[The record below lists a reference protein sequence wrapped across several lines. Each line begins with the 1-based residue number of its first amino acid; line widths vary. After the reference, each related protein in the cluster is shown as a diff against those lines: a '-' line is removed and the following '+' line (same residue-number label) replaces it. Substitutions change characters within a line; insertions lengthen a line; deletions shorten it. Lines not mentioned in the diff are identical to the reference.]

1 MSDLKRNNLDKSLSP
16 YLLQHTAN
24 PVWWQEWSAEIIQ
37 HAVDG
42 KKPLFVSVGYATCHW
57 CHVMAAEAFS
67 DIETADFLNSHFICI
82 KVDREQRPDIDQF
95 MMQYLTALSGSG
107 GWPLNVFL
115 TADLRP
121 IYALTYA
128 PVHSNSSQLS
138 FLSIAKKVHDYY
150 EKNADAVEPFITEE
164 VQPPIAK
171 EESLVKNLLSY
182 YDPAYGGFGAGQK
195 FPPHST
201 LLYLLYFLCVE
212 NNPDVQAVCRKTLA
226 AMRLRGL
233 NDHLQGG
240 IFRYCVDRQ
249 WTIPHFEKML
259 YDQAMALWCYSL
271 AYKVVGEN
279 GYKKMAESIV
289 RCLDDCFAENGLFI
303 SAHDADT
310 EHVEGATYVWSYREL
325 KDSLAPDEFERFC
338 ASYDID
344 EQGNFEGHIH
354 LIRKNDVDLREIE
367 EKLLSLR
374 KKRKQPERD
383 NKIICGI
390 NALLAMALIQ
400 AGRNLQRPDLEEKA
414 VQIIRR
420 LIDLFWDGKA
430 LGHSYYNG
438 ATQNQSFLFDAAALL
453 TAISMICEND
463 ASWNTLM
470 TTMAA
475 YVESFRE
482 GDKWVESRAADF
494 QPVFASWFDHPV
506 PSSVSLTEMGLTR
519 VALLNGKETKP
530 KSYRAPYQADFFNI
544 TAMMAN
550 GLFHVI
556 SSKSAIAWSRL
567 SPNSLQVRGEAES
580 DCYRGTCRVNGK
592 DSSKFK

>member
-16 YLLQHTAN
+16 YLLQHTSN

-37 HAVDG
+37 HAVDE

-95 MMQYLTALSGSG
+95 MMQYLTALSGNG

-121 IYALTYA
+121 IHALTYA
-128 PVHSNSSQLS
+128 PQYS
-138 FLSIAKKVHDYY
+138 FLSIAKKVHEYY
-150 EKNADAVEPFITEE
+150 EKNADDIEPFINEE
-164 VQPPIAK
+164 VHPSNAA

-182 YDPAYGGFGAGQK
+182 YDPEYGGFGPAQK

-212 NNPDVQAVCRKTLA
+212 NNPDVQTLCRKTLD

-271 AYKVVGEN
+271 AYKFIGEN
-279 GYKKMAESIV
+279 EYKKMAEGIV
-289 RCLDDCFAENGLFI
+289 RCLNDCFADDGLFI

-310 EHVEGATYVWSYREL
+310 GHVEGATYVWGYAEL
-325 KDSLAPDEFERFC
+325 KDFLAPDEFKRFC
-338 ASYDID
+338 KSYYID
-344 EQGNFEGHIH
+344 EPGNFEGRIH
-354 LIRKNDVDLREIE
+354 LIRKNDADLRDIE

-374 KKRKQPERD
+374 KKRPQPARD
-383 NKIICGI
+383 NKILCGI
-390 NALLAMALIQ
+390 NALVAMALIQ
-400 AGRNLQRPDLEEKA
+400 AGRNLEQPQLEEKA
-414 VQIIRR
+414 AQIIRR

-438 ATQNQSFLFDAAALL
+438 AKQNQSFLFDAAALL
-453 TAISMICEND
+453 TAISMMYEND

-475 YVESFRE
+475 YVESFRDGE
-482 GDKWVESRAADF
+482 KWVESRAADF
-494 QPVFASWFDHPV
+494 KPIFASWFDHPV
-506 PSSVSLTEMGLTR
+506 PSSVSLAEMGLTR
-519 VALLNGKETKP
+519 VALLTGKEKKS

-544 TAMMAN
+544 TAMMTN

-556 SSKSAIAWSRL
+556 SSRSAVAWSQL
-567 SPNSLQVRGEAES
+567 SPNTLQVRGETES
-580 DCYRGTCRVNGK
+580 DCYRGTCRPWAKQNKRNG
-592 DSSKFK
+592 

>member
-16 YLLQHTAN
+16 YLLQHTSN

-37 HAVDG
+37 HAVDE

-95 MMQYLTALSGSG
+95 MMQYLTALSGNG

-121 IYALTYA
+121 IHALTYA
-128 PVHSNSSQLS
+128 PQSS
-138 FLSIAKKVHDYY
+138 FLSIAKKVYEYY
-150 EKNADAVEPFITEE
+150 EKNADDIEPFITEE
-164 VQPPIAK
+164 VHPSIAA

-182 YDPAYGGFGAGQK
+182 YDPEYGGFGPAQK

-212 NNPDVQAVCRKTLA
+212 NNSDVQTLCRKTLD

-271 AYKVVGEN
+271 AYKVIGEN
-279 GYKKMAESIV
+279 EYKKMAESIV
-289 RCLDDCFAENGLFI
+289 RCLNDCFADDGLFI

-310 EHVEGATYVWSYREL
+310 RHVEGATYVWGYAEL
-325 KDSLAPDEFERFC
+325 KDFLAPDEFKRFC
-338 ASYDID
+338 KSYDID
-344 EQGNFEGHIH
+344 EQGNFEGRIH
-354 LIRKNDVDLREIE
+354 LIRKNDVDLRDIE
-367 EKLLSLR
+367 EKLLTLR
-374 KKRKQPERD
+374 KKRPQPARD
-383 NKIICGI
+383 NKIICGV
-390 NALLAMALIQ
+390 NALVAIALIQ
-400 AGRNLQRPDLEEKA
+400 AGRNLERPELEEKA
-414 VQIIRR
+414 AQIIRR

-438 ATQNQSFLFDAAALL
+438 ATQNQRFLFDAAALL
-453 TAISMICEND
+453 TAISMMYEND
-463 ASWNTLM
+463 ASWNMLM

-475 YVESFRE
+475 YVESFRDGE
-482 GDKWVESRAADF
+482 QWVESRTADF
-494 QPVFASWFDHPV
+494 KPVFASWFDHPV
-506 PSSVSLTEMGLTR
+506 PSSVSLAEMGLTR
-519 VALLNGKETKP
+519 VALITGKEKKS

-544 TAMMAN
+544 TAMMTN
-550 GLFHVI
+550 GLFHMI
-556 SSKSAIAWSRL
+556 SSRNAVAWSQL
-567 SPNSLQVRGEAES
+567 SANSLQMRGETES
-580 DCYRGTCRVNGK
+580 DCYRGTCGQRAKQNKRNG
-592 DSSKFK
+592 

>member
-16 YLLQHTAN
+16 YLLQHTSN

-37 HAVDG
+37 HAVDA

-67 DIETADFLNSHFICI
+67 DIDIADFLNSHFICI

-95 MMQYLTALSGSG
+95 MMQYLTALSGNG

-128 PVHSNSSQLS
+128 PVHS
-138 FLSIAKKVHDYY
+138 FLNIAKKVHEYY
-150 EKNADAVEPFITEE
+150 EKNADEVAPFITEE
-164 VQPPIAK
+164 VQPPIAA
-171 EESLVKNLLSY
+171 EASLVKNLLSY
-182 YDPAYGGFGAGQK
+182 YDAEYGGFGPGQK

-212 NNPDVQAVCRKTLA
+212 NNSDVQAVCRKTLD

-271 AYKVVGEN
+271 AYKVMGEN
-279 GYKKMAESIV
+279 EYKKMAEGIV
-289 RCLDDCFAENGLFI
+289 RCLDDCFADNGLFI

-310 EHVEGATYVWSYREL
+310 RHVEGSTYVWSYVQL
-325 KDSLAPDEFERFC
+325 KAVLAPDEFKRFC
-338 ASYDID
+338 ESYDID
-344 EQGNFEGHIH
+344 EQGNFEGLIH
-354 LIRKNDVDLREIE
+354 LIRKNDFDLRDIE

-374 KKRKQPERD
+374 KKRPQPERD

-390 NALLAMALIQ
+390 NALVAMALIQ
-400 AGRNLQRPDLEEKA
+400 TGRNLERPELEEKA
-414 VQIIRR
+414 AQIIRR

-430 LGHSYYNG
+430 LGHSFFNG

-453 TAISMICEND
+453 TAITMIYEND

-475 YVESFRE
+475 YVESFRD

-506 PSSVSLTEMGLTR
+506 PSSVSLAAMGLTR
-519 VALLNGKETKP
+519 VALLRGKETES

-544 TAMMAN
+544 TAMMTN

-556 SSKSAIAWSRL
+556 TSKSAVAWPQL
-567 SPNSLQVRGEAES
+567 SANSLQVRGENQS
-580 DCYRGTCRVNGK
+580 DCYRGTCRVLRKVN
-592 DSSKFK
+592 SEEF

>member
-1 MSDLKRNNLDKSLSP
+1 MTDLKRNNLDKSLSP
-16 YLLQHTAN
+16 YLLQHTSN

-37 HAVDG
+37 CAVDE

-57 CHVMAAEAFS
+57 CHVMATEAFS
-67 DIETADFLNSHFICI
+67 DIDTANFLNRHFICI

-95 MMQYLTALSGSG
+95 MMQYLTALSGNG

-128 PVHSNSSQLS
+128 PARSGGPQLS
-138 FLSIAKKVHDYY
+138 FLKIAEKVHEYY
-150 EKNADAVEPFITEE
+150 KKNADDIAPFIIKEA
-164 VQPPIAK
+164 QPPLAA

-182 YDPAYGGFGAGQK
+182 YDPDYGGFGPGQK

-212 NNPDVQAVCRKTLA
+212 NNSDVQTACCKTLD

-259 YDQAMALWCYSL
+259 YDQAMALWCYTL
-271 AYKVVGEN
+271 AYKVIGEN
-279 GYKKMAESIV
+279 EYKKMAENIV
-289 RCLDDCFAENGLFI
+289 RCLDDCFADNGLFI

-310 EHVEGATYVWSYREL
+310 QHIEGATYVWSYAEL
-325 KDSLAPDEFERFC
+325 KAALTPDEFKRFC
-338 ASYDID
+338 ESYDID
-344 EQGNFEGHIH
+344 EQGNFEGRIH
-354 LIRKNDVDLREIE
+354 LIRKNDVFLQDVED
-367 EKLLSLR
+367 KLLFLR
-374 KKRKQPERD
+374 KKRAQPARD
-383 NKIICGI
+383 NKIICGM
-390 NALLAMALIQ
+390 NALVAIALIQ
-400 AGRNLQRPDLEEKA
+400 AGRNLERPELEEKA
-414 VQIIRR
+414 AQIIRR
-420 LIDLFWDGKA
+420 LIDLFWDGKT

-453 TAISMICEND
+453 TAISMIYEND
-463 ASWNTLM
+463 ASWIKLM

-475 YVESFRE
+475 YVESFRDGE
-482 GDKWVESRAADF
+482 KWVESRAADF
-494 QPVFASWFDHPV
+494 QQVFASWFDHPV
-506 PSSVSLTEMGLTR
+506 PSSVSLAEMGLTR
-519 VALLNGKETKP
+519 FALLTGKETQF

-544 TAMMAN
+544 TAMMNN

-556 SSKSAIAWSRL
+556 NSKSAVAWSQL
-567 SPNSLQVRGEAES
+567 SPNTLQTRGETDT
-580 DCYRGTCRVNGK
+580 DCYRGTCKRLRE
-592 DSSKFK
+592 